1 MRRNADFFGMYFED
15 GPEFTAYLQDMSRSR
30 TWGDELTLTLTRT
43 LALYAN
49 ANPNPSTWGD
59 ELTLTLTVSLA
70 LRER

>member
-43 LALYAN
+43 LAL
-49 ANPNPSTWGD
+49 
-59 ELTLTLTVSLA
+59 
-70 LRER
+70 RER